1 MFPIRDENPQ
11 LNLPIITYAL
21 IAINVLVW
29 LVVQGMGAEPALSA
43 SICQFGMIPADL
55 SGHALNTV
63 RGYCPI
69 DGQASWFTALSSMF
83 MHGGWMHIIG
93 NLWFLWIFGNNVEDA
108 MGSARFLLFYLLC
121 GFAAAGTQFLFD
133 AASPVPMVG
142 ASGAIGGVM
151 GAYIVLYPRVHVHML
166 VFLGF
171 LFFTF
176 AMPAIA
182 MLGYWIVMQL
192 IGGYSSI
199 GGTGGGTAFWAHI
212 GGFAAGMGL
221 IFVFKDEALLAQ
233 HPYRGW
239 HQREHPDRAWKKVQ
253 QQRGRW
259 Q

>member
-108 MGSARFLLFYLLC
+108 MGSARFLLFYLLRLC
-121 GFAAAGTQFLFD
+121 R
-133 AASPVPMVG
+133 SRR
-142 ASGAIGGVM
+142 AIP
-151 GAYIVLYPRVHVHML
+151 L
-166 VFLGF
+166 
-171 LFFTF
+171 
-176 AMPAIA
+176 
-182 MLGYWIVMQL
+182 
-192 IGGYSSI
+192 
-199 GGTGGGTAFWAHI
+199 
-212 GGFAAGMGL
+212 
-221 IFVFKDEALLAQ
+221 
-233 HPYRGW
+233 
-239 HQREHPDRAWKKVQ
+239 
-253 QQRGRW
+253 
-259 Q
+259 